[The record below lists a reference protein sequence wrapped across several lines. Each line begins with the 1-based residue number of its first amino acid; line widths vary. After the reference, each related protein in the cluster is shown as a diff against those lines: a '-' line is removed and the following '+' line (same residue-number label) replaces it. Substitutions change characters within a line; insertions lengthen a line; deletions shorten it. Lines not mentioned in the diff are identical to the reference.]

1 MNNNIENLKKA
12 KEEQLA
18 LYTALVKS
26 WKEVKFPTKKDGT
39 AFKNP
44 AKNFVGAKYY
54 IPAYSLTDC
63 NYVLEIHA
71 LVNYPHAG
79 LAEVSDTIYCAETL
93 KYMKHPINPS
103 NIRKQGIWVEDQYLY
118 DLNEIKTVLIPERI
132 KYYTE
137 EIQKL
142 TNELQEFDNT
152 AEQVDK
158 TVAQLKNNN
167 NKLVI
172 EILKNYFR

>member
-1 MNNNIENLKKA
+1 MNNNIKNLKKA
-12 KEEQLA
+12 KEERLA
-18 LYTALVKS
+18 MYSAFVKS

-39 AFKNP
+39 PFKNP
-44 AKNFVGAKYY
+44 AKNFIGAKYY

-63 NYVLEIHA
+63 NYVLKINTTI
-71 LVNYPHAG
+71 NYNG
-79 LAEVSDTIYCAETL
+79 RIENISDTLYCSENL
-93 KYMKHPINPS
+93 KYMKHPINS
-103 NIRKQGIWVEDQYLY
+103 NNIRKQGVFIEDQYLY

-142 TNELQEFDNT
+142 TNELQKFDNT
-152 AEQVDK
+152 AEQVER
-158 TVAQLKNNN
+158 TVLQLKNNN
-167 NKLVI
+167 NKLFI